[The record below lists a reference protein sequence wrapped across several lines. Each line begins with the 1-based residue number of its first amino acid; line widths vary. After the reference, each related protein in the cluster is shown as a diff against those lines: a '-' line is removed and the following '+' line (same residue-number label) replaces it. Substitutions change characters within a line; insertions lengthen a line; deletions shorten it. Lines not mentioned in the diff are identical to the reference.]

1 MTPIASYA
9 VFIIACIIF
18 GVIVMSPD
26 RPTPWQR
33 RYLITR
39 ACDRIRE
46 TWDNIELQEELR
58 FRRED
63 VAK

>member
-9 VFIIACIIF
+9 VFIIASMFLII
-18 GVIVMSPD
+18 IVASPD
-26 RPTPWQR
+26 RPTPGQR